1 MKFDSW
7 IKKQKIGVLYGGTSK
22 EREISLKTG
31 NAVLKALK
39 ELKLNVVGID
49 VGNDVIQN
57 ILSEK
62 ITFAFIALHGPL
74 GEDGTIQ
81 GVLEMLGIPYT
92 GSGVLASALA
102 LNKIYSKQIFKLN
115 GIPTSEWIVV
125 KKDQKNHPRIPFG
138 YPVVVKPSSQ
148 GSTIGVSIVKNK
160 KGLSKALKEAFKYN
174 DKSIIERYI
183 CGRELTVGIVGDK
196 ILPVMEI
203 VPVGEYYD
211 YTAKYV
217 PGKSKHIVPA
227 PLPKKI
233 YKRAQKLAMMA
244 FNSLGCKAVGRVDM
258 RYDGKNIYVLEVNT
272 IPGMTETSLL
282 PEAASYIGMNFKT
295 LVYEIMKHS
304 V

>member
-1 MKFDSW
+1 MNFDSW

-31 NAVLKALK
+31 HAVLNALK
-39 ELKLNVVGID
+39 EMKLNVVGID
-49 VGNDVIQN
+49 VGRDVIQN
-57 ILSEK
+57 ILKEK

-81 GVLEMLGIPYT
+81 GALEILGIPYT
-92 GSGVLASALA
+92 GSGVLASVLA
-102 LNKIYSKQIFKLN
+102 LNKIYSKQIFKSN

-125 KKDQKNHPRIPFG
+125 KKTQKKLPTIPFG

-148 GSTIGVSIVKNK
+148 GSTIGVNIVKNRDSLK
-160 KGLSKALKEAFKYN
+160 RALKEAFKYN
-174 DKSIIERYI
+174 EEAIIEKYI
-183 CGRELTVGIVGDK
+183 PGRELTVGIIGDK
-196 ILPVMEI
+196 VLPVMEI
-203 VPVGEYYD
+203 IPVGKYYD

-217 PGKSKHIVPA
+217 PGKSKHILPA
-227 PLPKKI
+227 PLPKKV
-233 YKRAQKLAMMA
+233 YKRAQELAMMA
-244 FNSLGCKAVGRVDM
+244 FNSLNCKAVARVDM

-282 PEAASYIGMNFKT
+282 PEAASYIGIDFKK
-295 LVYEIMKHS
+295 LVYYIMKYS